1 MADKRNRDR
10 ENEEMGQI
18 NPDDVV
24 DSADEDEEFEDL
36 DEGETENEVD
46 DEDLGA

>member
-1 MADKRNRDR
+1 MADKRNHDR
-10 ENEEMGQI
+10 ENEEMGQV

-24 DSADEDEEFEDL
+24 SAADEDEEFEDL
-36 DEGETENEVD
+36 DEGETENEED